1 MDATWIWVAF
11 NVFVLGMLA
20 LDLGVFHRHA
30 HAVSVKEATWW
41 SVVWIGL
48 AFVFNAG
55 IYFYWEQVW
64 PESTYTNSEAALAF
78 LTGYLI
84 EKSLSGDNVF
94 VFVLIFSS
102 FAVPPAY
109 QHRVLF
115 WGVLGALI
123 LRGIMIAAGAAF
135 IVSVKSSDGLLIAL
149 FWAFLYCV
157 VIGSINGLA
166 IGLFGMNPLIMTLGM
181 NAVLIGVFAVGVTTF
196 LKGSTTVPD
205 ILITASTAIFLFD
218 PFSWPVIIWAVIG
231 GLFLF
236 MLTRTGLGRLIY
248 AIGDNAQAARL
259 AGVKVWQV
267 QWATYVICAL
277 LGGAGGIML
286 GGQSGAVAISL
297 ANSFLL
303 PSVAAVVIGG
313 TSIMGGMGS
322 YTGTIMGT
330 LILTVLSY
338 LLATINSSEAVKQM
352 IYGAIVLVLAWTYSK
367 ISQNS

>member
-1 MDATWIWVAF
+1 MMNSIRNYATAKVSKSIWALF
-11 NVFVLGMLA
+11 GILLA
-20 LDLGVFHRHA
+20 LFLVTSLIDPYFFSIPSIGTTLLLAAPLGL
-30 HAVSVKEATWW
+30 
-41 SVVWIGL
+41 L
-48 AFVFNAG
+48 AAG
-55 IYFYWEQVW
+55 QTICM
-64 PESTYTNSEAALAF
+64 
-78 LTGYLI
+78 LTGGIDL
-84 EKSLSGDNVF
+84 SL
-94 VFVLIFSS
+94 
-102 FAVPPAY
+102 A
-109 QHRVLF
+109 
-115 WGVLGALI
+115 
-123 LRGIMIAAGAAF
+123 MIAAGAAF
-135 IVSVKSSDGLLIAL
+135 IVSVKSSDGLMIAL
-149 FWAFLYCV
+149 FWAFLYCF

-196 LKGSTTVPD
+196 LKGSSTVTD
-205 ILITASTAIFLFD
+205 ILVTASTAIFLFD
-218 PFSWPVIIWAVIG
+218 PISWPVIIWAVIG

-267 QWATYVICAL
+267 QWATYVICAI
-277 LGGAGGIML
+277 LGGLGGIML

-313 TSIMGGMGS
+313 TSIMGGIGS

-352 IYGAIVLVLAWTYSK
+352 IYGAIVLALAWTYSK

>member
-1 MDATWIWVAF
+1 MNKIKSYLTTKVSKSIWALF
-11 NVFVLGMLA
+11 GILIALFSLTSLIDPYFFSIPSIGTTLLLAAPLGLLA
-20 LDLGVFHRHA
+20 
-30 HAVSVKEATWW
+30 
-41 SVVWIGL
+41 
-48 AFVFNAG
+48 AG
-55 IYFYWEQVW
+55 QTICM
-64 PESTYTNSEAALAF
+64 
-78 LTGYLI
+78 LTGGIDL
-84 EKSLSGDNVF
+84 SL
-94 VFVLIFSS
+94 
-102 FAVPPAY
+102 A
-109 QHRVLF
+109 
-115 WGVLGALI
+115 
-123 LRGIMIAAGAAF
+123 MIAAGAAF

-166 IGLFGMNPLIMTLGM
+166 VGLFGMNPLIMTLGM

-205 ILITASTAIFLFD
+205 VLVTASTAIFLFD
-218 PFSWPVIIWAVIG
+218 PITWPVIIWAVIG

-236 MLTRTGLGRLIY
+236 MLNKTGLGRLIY

-277 LGGAGGIML
+277 LGGVGGIML

-313 TSIMGGMGS
+313 TSIMGGVGS

-367 ISQNS
+367 LSQNS

>member
-1 MDATWIWVAF
+1 MMNSIRNYATAKVSKSIWTLFGILIALFLVTSLIDPYFFSIPSIGTTLLLAAP
-11 NVFVLGMLA
+11 LGLLA
-20 LDLGVFHRHA
+20 
-30 HAVSVKEATWW
+30 
-41 SVVWIGL
+41 
-48 AFVFNAG
+48 AG
-55 IYFYWEQVW
+55 QTICM
-64 PESTYTNSEAALAF
+64 
-78 LTGYLI
+78 LTGGIDL
-84 EKSLSGDNVF
+84 SL
-94 VFVLIFSS
+94 
-102 FAVPPAY
+102 A
-109 QHRVLF
+109 
-115 WGVLGALI
+115 
-123 LRGIMIAAGAAF
+123 MIAAGAAF

-149 FWAFLYCV
+149 FWAFLYCF

-196 LKGSTTVPD
+196 LKGSSTVPD
-205 ILITASTAIFLFD
+205 ILVTASTAIFLFD
-218 PFSWPVIIWAVIG
+218 PISWPVIIWAVIG

-267 QWATYVICAL
+267 QWATYVICAI
-277 LGGAGGIML
+277 LGGMGGIML

-313 TSIMGGMGS
+313 TSIMGGIGS

-352 IYGAIVLVLAWTYSK
+352 IYGAIVLALAWTYSK